1 MRITQSMISN
11 NMLRNVS
18 QSYGTLDKY
27 MNQLSTG
34 KKINRPS
41 DDPVIAMR
49 GISYRSELSKVQQYE
64 RNIGEVHSWMD
75 NTDDALDEVGKV
87 LHRLREL
94 TVQASNDTYEEN
106 QRNNV
111 SQEVQELTEHLKD
124 IANTKVNNK
133 YIFSGT
139 MTTEPRFENGV
150 ANANVNSDDVLIEVS
165 DGIIINANVSGDVI
179 FSDDFFSELAG
190 LFDTL
195 ENENASSEDISAY
208 ITTID
213 NHEQVVLN
221 ERADLGARMNRVE
234 LIENRLG
241 QQEVSTTKLL
251 SKNEDADIEE
261 VIMNLVMQESVH
273 RAALG
278 AGARVIQPS
287 LLDFLR

>member
-1 MRITQSMISN
+1 
-11 NMLRNVS
+11 MLRNVS

-150 ANANVNSDDVLIEVS
+150 ANANVNGDDVLIEVS
-165 DGIIINANVSGDVI
+165 DGIIINANVSGDEI
-179 FSDDFFSELAG
+179 FSEDFFNQLNG
-190 LFDTL
+190 LYNTL
-195 ENENASSEDISAY
+195 NSPEASSEEISAY
-208 ITTID
+208 IGQID
-213 NHEQVVLN
+213 SHEQVILN

-241 QQEVSTTKLL
+241 QQEVSTTRLL
-251 SKNEDADIEE
+251 SNNEDADIEE

>member
-1 MRITQSMISN
+1 
-11 NMLRNVS
+11 MLRNVS

-165 DGIIINANVSGDVI
+165 DGIIINANVSGDEI
-179 FSDDFFSELAG
+179 FSEDFFNQLNG
-190 LFDTL
+190 LYNTL
-195 ENENASSEDISAY
+195 NSPEASSEEISAY
-208 ITTID
+208 IGQID
-213 NHEQVVLN
+213 SHEQVILN

-241 QQEVSTTKLL
+241 QQEVSTTRLL
-251 SKNEDADIEE
+251 SNNEDADIEE

>member
-1 MRITQSMISN
+1 
-11 NMLRNVS
+11 MLRNVS

-150 ANANVNSDDVLIEVS
+150 ANANVNGDDVLIEVS
-165 DGIIINANVSGDVI
+165 DGIIINANVSGEEI
-179 FSDDFFSELAG
+179 FSDTFFSELEG

-213 NHEQVVLN
+213 SHEQVVLN

-241 QQEVSTTKLL
+241 QQEVSTTRLL
-251 SKNEDADIEE
+251 SNNEDADIEE